1 MYRRYLQSLLRDA
14 LEDSPVVLLNG
25 ARQTGKSTL
34 AQMLLAEREA
44 QYFTFD
50 NASALSAAATDP
62 SGFLAGLPGAVVLDE
77 VQRVPELFLALKAAV
92 DRDRQPGRFLLTG
105 SANVLLLPR
114 LADSLAGRM
123 EILELWP
130 LSQGEIENSRKNFI
144 DLAFG
149 DVPPVFRQGAL
160 EPDLLERML
169 LGGYPGALGRSNQ
182 RRRAAWFEGYLT
194 TILQRD
200 IRDLANIEGLA
211 ELPRLLSLLAARS
224 CTLLNY
230 AELSRSSGIAQSTL
244 KRYLSLL
251 EASFLVRLLPA
262 WSGNLSKRLIKSPKV
277 LLNDVGLTAHLLG
290 LDKNRLI
297 HNRTL
302 FGQLLELFVGLELF
316 KQAGWSETRPQLF
329 HYRDVANRE
338 VDLLLER
345 PSGTLVGV
353 EVKATQSIE
362 ARDFKGLRALAEE
375 TGERFHRGVVF
386 YTGDQVV
393 PFATN
398 LHAVPIAGLW
408 R

>member
-1 MYRRYLQSLLRDA
+1 MYLRHLQPLLEEA
-14 LEDSPVVLLNG
+14 LGDSPVVLLNG

-34 AQMLLAEREA
+34 AQMLLTKRDA

-50 NASALSAAATDP
+50 DASVLSAAATDP
-62 SGFLAGLPGAVVLDE
+62 IGFLAGLPGAVVLDE

-92 DRDRQPGRFLLTG
+92 DRDRRPGRFLLTG

-130 LSQGEIENSRKNFI
+130 LSQAEIEGGSKNFI
-144 DLAFG
+144 DVVFG
-149 DVPPVFRQGAL
+149 DALPTLQQGAL
-160 EPDLLERML
+160 EPDLQERL
-169 LGGYPGALGRSNQ
+169 LFGGYPEALGRSNQ
-182 RRRAAWFEGYLT
+182 RRRTAWFEGYLT

-262 WSGNLSKRLIKSPKV
+262 WSGNLSKRLIKSPKI
-277 LLNDVGLTAHLLG
+277 LLNDVGLAAHLLG
-290 LDKNRLI
+290 LDKQRLTRDR
-297 HNRTL
+297 NL
-302 FGQLLELFVGLELF
+302 LGQLLELFVGLELF
-316 KQAGWSETRPQLF
+316 KQTSWSEARPHLF

-338 VDLLLER
+338 VDLVLER
-345 PSGTLVGV
+345 ASGALVGI
-353 EVKATQSIE
+353 EVKAAQAID

-393 PFATN
+393 PFARN
-398 LHAVPIAGLW
+398 LHALPLTSLW